1 MKGRKAA
8 FPRNLL
14 KMPQTLYASL
24 PRYQYYV
31 VPAIQ
36 FSYQSQMPQVD
47 LQPPKPPE
55 PEPENLPTVDFGGSG
70 NAVAEDIVKTPA
82 PPTVEDAPD
91 DDAGTY

>member
-1 MKGRKAA
+1 
-8 FPRNLL
+8 
-14 KMPQTLYASL
+14 
-24 PRYQYYV
+24 
-31 VPAIQ
+31 
-36 FSYQSQMPQVD
+36 MPQVD

-55 PEPENLPTVDFGGSG
+55 PEPENLPTVDLGGSG